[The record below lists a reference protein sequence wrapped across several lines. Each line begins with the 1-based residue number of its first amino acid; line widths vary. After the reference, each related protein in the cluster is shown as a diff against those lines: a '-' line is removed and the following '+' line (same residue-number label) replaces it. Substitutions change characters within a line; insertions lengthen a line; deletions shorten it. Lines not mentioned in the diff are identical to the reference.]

1 MTALQLKLTPMKTNE
16 ENRNK
21 SDRNIILNTFDMFYE
36 FFGNMSGNIR
46 SYYIK
51 DDTIYF
57 YNNDNG
63 FTHEDKVAIKI
74 KNQSGNIV
82 NTAGHNGFGIALV
95 LDRLLPDESV
105 ATIYSL
111 NDKHLLQYGHFECS
125 EWINYKKMDEEHKL
139 VMKKIGVNVNN
150 GSFFAVPL
158 REEHKDTIKDKR
170 FDNKLRLACVKFNN
184 IKISNNE
191 IDLFW
196 NGEKQMVERRI
207 TPLEDAI
214 SLNYEIGHFKKN
226 KNSETTRLTLYLKIL
241 NYSEMDIFFQM
252 KVQNEY
258 IAITNIDSS
267 YFNNNNLTVANEKIK
282 DFSNNGFNFYPIE
295 NGKLNLNIV
304 REDLPQQESYMS
316 KPWIDG
322 CSVVIKNH
330 IVNLIAIKKCLK
342 IENSTDFSEYNGR
355 PRIENH
361 IDKNSS
367 QYKLPVDKSHIKP
380 TTYGEWVLS
389 FSRVILQTIKMEKN
403 DKNKNNKQEN
413 NKQENNKQENYKQK
427 NYKQENYKQKN
438 YKQKNYKQEDINN
451 IQNQVVYPPSSP
463 KKLYQQIFKNNDNE
477 CQERSDF
484 IPRQKILL
492 ARELTRYWQTQPDK
506 TTRCPCCQRI
516 LLPGSTSHAGHI
528 KSCFHGGSN
537 EMQNGL
543 LICQKCN
550 GNDKRHMYTM
560 MIEEWGAD
568 HKNTIQFKNICE
580 KLSKNIAWVK

>member
-1 MTALQLKLTPMKTNE
+1 MSLQLKLTPMKTNE

-21 SDRNIILNTFDMFYE
+21 SDRNIILNMFDMFYE

-95 LDRLLPDESV
+95 LDRLLPDKSV

-125 EWINYKKMDEEHKL
+125 EWTNYKKMDEEHKL
-139 VMKKIGVNVNN
+139 VMKKMGVDVNN

-158 REEHKDTIKDKR
+158 REEHKETINKI
-170 FDNKLRLACVKFNN
+170 DNKLRLACVKFNN

-196 NGEKQMVERRI
+196 NGEKQIVERRI

-214 SLNYEIGHFKKN
+214 SLNYQIGHLKKN

-241 NYSEMDIFFQM
+241 NYSEMDNFFQM

-267 YFNNNNLTVANEKIK
+267 YFNNKNLTVANEKIK
-282 DFSNNGFNFYPIE
+282 DFLNNGYNFYPIE

-304 REDLPQQESYMS
+304 REDLPQQENDMS

-367 QYKLPVDKSHIKP
+367 QYQLPVDKSHIKP

-389 FSRVILQTIKMEKN
+389 FSRVILQTIKKKKN
-403 DKNKNNKQEN
+403 DKNNKQEHV
-413 NKQENNKQENYKQK
+413 NKQEHANEQELVSKQEHV
-427 NYKQENYKQKN
+427 
-438 YKQKNYKQEDINN
+438 NN
-451 IQNQVVYPPSSP
+451 IQNAVVGSSFP
-463 KKLYQQIFKNNDNE
+463 QKEILQKEKSNYNEYQE
-477 CQERSDF
+477 RRSDF
-484 IPRQKILL
+484 SNSQKTKL
-492 ARELTRYWQTQPDK
+492 ARELTQYWQMQPDK

-528 KSCFHGGSN
+528 RSCFDGGSN
-537 EMQNGL
+537 EIQNGL

-550 GNDKRHMYTM
+550 SNDTRHMYKM
-560 MIEEWGAD
+560 MTDDWGDD
-568 HKNTIQFKNICE
+568 HKNTIQFKDICE
-580 KLSKNIAWVK
+580 KLNKKYRFD